1 MLKQVHIPMKSTLF
15 VLLAAFIVFMSSCGK
30 DDPDMEDCTGIT
42 PTYTSDIKAI
52 LDASCAKSGC
62 HDPITKQNGFDFSTY
77 ATAEP
82 ISQMDVFLGAVQHKD
97 GYTPMP
103 NDGGKLPDS
112 QIKLLTCWVQNGS
125 PE

>member
-1 MLKQVHIPMKSTLF
+1 MLNQVQISLKTPLL
-15 VLLAAFIVFMSSCGK
+15 VLVAAFIIALSSCGK
-30 DDPDMEDCTGIT
+30 DDVDTAECNGSA

-62 HDPITKQNGFDFSTY
+62 HDPITKQNGYDFSTY
-77 ATAEP
+77 ATAKP
-82 ISQMDVFLGAVQHKD
+82 ISQMEVFLGAVQHKD

-103 NDGGKLPDS
+103 DDGPKLSNDK
-112 QIKLLTCWVQNGS
+112 IMLLTCWVQNGS

>member
-1 MLKQVHIPMKSTLF
+1 MLKQVPISVKSTLF
-15 VLLAAFIVFMSSCGK
+15 VLLTAFLVVLSACGK
-30 DDPDMEDCTGIT
+30 EDIDTEDCTGT
-42 PTYTSDIKAI
+42 APTYTSDIKAI

-62 HDPITKQNGFDFSTY
+62 HDPITKQNGYDFSTY

-103 NDGGKLPDS
+103 KDGGKLSSDK
-112 QIKLLTCWVQNGS
+112 IKLLTCWVQNGS
-125 PE
+125 PQ